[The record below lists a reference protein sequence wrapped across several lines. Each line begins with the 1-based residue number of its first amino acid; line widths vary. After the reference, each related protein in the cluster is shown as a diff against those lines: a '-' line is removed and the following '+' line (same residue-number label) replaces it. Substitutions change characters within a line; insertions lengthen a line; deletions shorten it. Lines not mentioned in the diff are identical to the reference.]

1 MAGWEESAE
10 TARLPST
17 PRVAVTEL
25 FHQHY
30 RRLVGLAGLMVDD
43 RETAEEVVQ
52 DAFEALYR
60 HWPRLRDP
68 HAAVAYLNRSV
79 VNGARSK
86 VRRRVTAR
94 AFRPPEAG
102 SSRRRSPVVW
112 PPAGGTTSS
121 PRCTCCPDG
130 SARWWCCGTSST
142 SPRSRSRTGSVSA
155 RAR

>member
-10 TARLPST
+10 TTRLHST

-30 RRLVGLAGLMVDD
+30 RRLVGLAALMVDD

-102 SSRRRSPVVW
+102 SSRRRSPVGW
-112 PPAGGTTSS
+112 PPAGGTTSW

-130 SARWWCCGTSST
+130 SARWWCCGTSWT